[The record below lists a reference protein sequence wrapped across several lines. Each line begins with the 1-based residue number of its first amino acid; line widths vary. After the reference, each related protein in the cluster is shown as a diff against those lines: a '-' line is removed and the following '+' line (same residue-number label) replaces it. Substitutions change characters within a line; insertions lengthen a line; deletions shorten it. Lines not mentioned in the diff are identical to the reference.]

1 MGIFR
6 KDIEA
11 IQQAKQNEIAA
22 KNKAEKNSK
31 DQDKVQDMLSRTYY
45 GCKEEERDWLLKS
58 HPEKWNE
65 LRNAAFH

>member
-6 KDIEA
+6 EDIEA

-22 KNKAEKNSK
+22 KNKTGKNLRDHEKI
-31 DQDKVQDMLSRTYY
+31 QDMLNRTYY
-45 GCKEEERDWLLKS
+45 GCTEEERDWLLKS

-65 LRNAAFH
+65 LRKAAFH